1 MQTAV
6 LVVALAC
13 GLATVAFIV
22 SGLWRAVR
30 RGQALGVRS
39 LLLTT
44 IVSLLTGAF
53 TLWQLALVAQQLHIS
68 W

>member
-1 MQTAV
+1 MQVAV
-6 LVVALAC
+6 LVVALVS
-13 GLATVAFIV
+13 GLATVTFIV

-30 RGQALGVRS
+30 HGKALGARS

-44 IVSLLTGAF
+44 IFSLLTGAF